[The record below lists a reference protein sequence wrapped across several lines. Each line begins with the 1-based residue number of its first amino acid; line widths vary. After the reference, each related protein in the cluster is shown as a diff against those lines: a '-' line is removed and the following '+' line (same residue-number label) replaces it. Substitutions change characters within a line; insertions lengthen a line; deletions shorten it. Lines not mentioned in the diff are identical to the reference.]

1 MKRTLIILFLLVSVF
16 CAPADAQPCP
26 EGINHITDCPDVGC
40 GDHAFDP
47 ELNKRKNIR
56 SDVQEPAGGGG
67 FRCLPCRAVRGAP
80 ALFGGRKVSQ
90 VRPDSAEMSPAAS
103 LAGEGGIRMR

>member
-1 MKRTLIILFLLVSVF
+1 MRKGYGYFGL
-16 CAPADAQPCP
+16 A
-26 EGINHITDCPDVGC
+26 
-40 GDHAFDP
+40 AFASNP
-47 ELNKRKNIR
+47 FGAAGAG
-56 SDVQEPAGGGG
+56 QEPAGGGG

>member
-1 MKRTLIILFLLVSVF
+1 MTGEEGVRAERLRVLWLGRVRV
-16 CAPADAQPCP
+16 QPS
-26 EGINHITDCPDVGC
+26 GGA
-40 GDHAFDP
+40 GAG
-47 ELNKRKNIR
+47 
-56 SDVQEPAGGGG
+56 QEPAGGGG